1 MLNSDQKKPLDEITG
16 TVENIIFQNSENGYT
31 VIDLF
36 DEKGDLYTAVGVM
49 PYVAAGDTVMLAGRW
64 GSHSSYG
71 KQFEVEYFDRCL
83 PSEGTDILRYLSSGT
98 IKGIGP
104 KTAQKIVGRYGG
116 ESFEVIEN
124 HPEWLAEFPGI
135 TIKKAME
142 ISKNFKEQFGVRDI
156 MLLGKGEIS
165 ATVALKIFKRY
176 NVRSVD
182 VIRENPYALCEEI
195 TGIGFEKCDAFAGIL
210 GIERDS
216 IFRIKSGIRYVLN
229 TNAERNG
236 HTYLPEDKLIREAS
250 LLLGVSDL
258 KVIQAIETLVTEQK
272 LVRTNI
278 AEDKCI
284 YLDRYYEAER
294 YSAEKL
300 YMLDRSCAG
309 FSLHDKKLLIDR
321 VEIENGITYA
331 SLQRKAIE
339 SALEHGVMVLT
350 GGPGTGKTTVIR
362 ALISIFTS
370 LGQRVALGAPTG
382 RAAKRMSDST
392 SREAKTIH
400 RLLEIDFKENGEPFF
415 KRNENDTLEYEVIII
430 DEASMLAV
438 NLFESLLKAI
448 RQGSRL
454 LLIGDSSQ
462 LPSVGAG
469 NVLGDV
475 IASGKFCTVC
485 LTEIFR
491 QAKES
496 LIVTNAHA
504 INGGDFP
511 ELSVRDKDFFMLER
525 KSDYQ
530 IAETVADLCATR
542 LPKTYGEMLA
552 RGIQVISPTRNGP
565 AGTENLNVILQE
577 KLNPP
582 SEDKNEKKAHGVVF
596 REGDK
601 VMQIK
606 NNYDIEWEREDS
618 WGQGIFNGDI
628 GVIEKIDNP
637 SETMLISFDGRKA
650 EYEFSMLDDL
660 EHSFAITVHKSQG
673 SEYPIVV
680 IPLCRTA
687 PMLLTRNMLYT
698 AVTRA
703 QRIVILVGTQAT
715 VSEMVNN
722 NRQIKRYTGLSQI
735 LCEI

>member
-1 MLNSDQKKPLDEITG
+1 MVISDEKKPLDEITG
-16 TVENIIFQNSENGYT
+16 TVENIIFQNAENGYT

-36 DEKGDLYTAVGVM
+36 DEKGDLYTAVGIM
-49 PYVAAGDTVMLAGRW
+49 PYVSAGDTVMLAGRW

-83 PSEGTDILRYLSSGT
+83 PREGTDILRYLSSGT
-98 IKGIGP
+98 VKGIGP

-116 ESFEVIEN
+116 EAFEVIEN

-135 TIKKAME
+135 TTKKAME
-142 ISKNFKEQFGVRDI
+142 ISKSFKEQFGVRDI

-176 NVRSVD
+176 NVRSVE

-195 TGIGFEKCDAFAGIL
+195 SGIGFEKCDAFAEIL

-216 IFRIKSGIRYVLN
+216 VFRIKSGIRYVLG

-236 HTYLPEDKLIREAS
+236 HTYLPEDKLIKEAS
-250 LLLGVSDL
+250 LLLGVPEM
-258 KVIQAIETLVTEQK
+258 KVIQSIDALVSEQK
-272 LVRTNI
+272 LVRSNI

-284 YLDRYYEAER
+284 YLDRYYESER

-321 VEIENGITYA
+321 VEVENGISYA
-331 SLQRKAIE
+331 SLQRAAIE

-350 GGPGTGKTTVIR
+350 GGPGTGKTTVIK
-362 ALISIFTS
+362 ALISIFGN
-370 LGQRVALGAPTG
+370 LGQRVALAAPTG

-415 KRNENDTLEYEVIII
+415 RRNENDTLEYEVIII
-430 DEASMLAV
+430 DEASMLAI

-448 RQGSRL
+448 RQGARL

-475 IASGKFCTVC
+475 ISSGRFCTVC

-504 INGGDFP
+504 INGGNFP

-525 KSDYQ
+525 KNDSQ
-530 IAETVADLCATR
+530 ISQTVAELCATR
-542 LPKTYGEMLA
+542 LPKTYGEKLA
-552 RGIQVISPTRNGP
+552 RGIQVISPTRNGM
-565 AGTENLNVILQE
+565 AGTESLNVILQE
-577 KLNPP
+577 KLNPH
-582 SEDKNEKKAHGVVF
+582 SEAKKEKKAHGVIF

-606 NNYDIEWEREDS
+606 NNYDIEWEKEDS
-618 WGQGIFNGDI
+618 YGQGIFNGDI
-628 GVIEKIDNP
+628 GVIEEIDTS
-637 SETMLISFDGRKA
+637 SEKMLISFDGRKA

-673 SEYPIVV
+673 SEYPIVI
-680 IPLCRTA
+680 IPLCRAA

-703 QRIVILVGTQAT
+703 QRIVILVGSQST
-715 VSEMVNN
+715 VDEMVKN
-722 NRQIKRYTGLSQI
+722 NRQVKRYTGLSQI